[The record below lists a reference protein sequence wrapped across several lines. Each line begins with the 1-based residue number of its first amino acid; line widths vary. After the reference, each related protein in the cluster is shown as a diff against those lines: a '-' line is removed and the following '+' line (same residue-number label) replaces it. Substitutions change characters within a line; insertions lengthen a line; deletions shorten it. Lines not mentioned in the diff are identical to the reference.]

1 VAERR
6 DASPRALAGEPV
18 DVPLAR
24 PGGAALDEALDAGR
38 DTLKALFP
46 LPPARAKAAPRRTG
60 RTVGAALALVFA
72 TLACLWV
79 LDPAYRHEQ
88 FASAVGERRQLELAD
103 GSRLT
108 LDTGTE
114 LAVSWHLRSRRV
126 ELRQGR
132 ARFAVAKAVVRPF
145 EVDASRA
152 QVRVVGTVFDVRRD
166 PAAVQVVVY
175 EGKVEVRRA
184 GEAQAALVTP
194 GRALRVG
201 NDSGNGQP
209 AAAQPVDI
217 DAAGGWQQG
226 RLVFSRTPLS
236 QALAEMQRYRREPVR
251 LREDPARPIGELA
264 LSGTF
269 DSAQTDRALDLLP
282 RILPVQVARLPDGTV
297 EVRAR

>member
-1 VAERR
+1 MAERR
-6 DASPRALAGEPV
+6 DASPAMAGEPAGQ
-18 DVPLAR
+18 PTGLLAQ

-72 TLACLWV
+72 MLACLWV

-145 EVDASRA
+145 EVDAGRA

-166 PAAVQVVVY
+166 PAEVQVVVY

-184 GEAQAALVTP
+184 GETQAALLTP

-201 NDSGNGQP
+201 NDNGQP

-217 DAAGGWQQG
+217 DAEGGWQQG

-251 LREDPARPIGELA
+251 LREDPARPIGDLA

-269 DSAQTDRALDLLP
+269 DSAQTDRALELLP